1 MEMKQRLFTIV
12 VELYRSRE
20 TANPYSYCVKEN
32 GIAVTYYIPEID
44 IVVSL
49 KADFKHLFKRFPKM
63 VEYIDSKEF
72 CLKEMRKLPFSLLVK
87 LDTIL
92 SKKQNRTEK
101 RRNVFI
107 STLSDLTSKTQRF
120 WNRRYLW

>member
-1 MEMKQRLFTIV
+1 M
-12 VELYRSRE
+12 
-20 TANPYSYCVKEN
+20 
-32 GIAVTYYIPEID
+32 TYYIPEID

-49 KADFKHLFKRFPKM
+49 KADFKHLFKRFSKM

>member
-1 MEMKQRLFTIV
+1 M
-12 VELYRSRE
+12 
-20 TANPYSYCVKEN
+20 
-32 GIAVTYYIPEID
+32 TYYIPETG
-44 IVVSL
+44 VVIGL

-63 VEYIDSKEF
+63 VEYIDSKKF

-101 RRNVFI
+101 RGNEYI

-120 WNRRYLW
+120 WNHRYLW